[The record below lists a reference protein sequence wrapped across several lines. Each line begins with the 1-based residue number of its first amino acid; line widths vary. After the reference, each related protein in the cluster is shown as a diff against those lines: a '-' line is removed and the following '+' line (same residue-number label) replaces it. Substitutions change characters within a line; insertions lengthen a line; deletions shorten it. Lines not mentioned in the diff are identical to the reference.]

1 MDFGLFV
8 MISILNL
15 LLNNSI
21 MKRTLLS
28 LLVLIMANIAVIAQ
42 QVPRE
47 NVVIEIGTATW

>member
-1 MDFGLFV
+1 
-8 MISILNL
+8 
-15 LLNNSI
+15 

-28 LLVLIMANIAVIAQ
+28 LLVLMMANIAIIAQ